1 MFSNIFY
8 FKSIN
13 RIGGTEQYL
22 YEIAKK
28 YHMYD
33 ITVFYDN
40 ADIYQLQR
48 LRKFV
53 RCRQRIPGQIVK
65 CEKAF
70 FNFNIDMIED
80 VEAKEYWF
88 VSHANY
94 EELGYK
100 PPIEN
105 DKLTNYLGVSHFS
118 ATKLDEY
125 GVKLGKKI
133 KTLPCYN
140 PLTLEPKEEVP
151 ILISACR
158 LDDKVKGGERTKKLI
173 QALDRYC
180 EEHNRHY
187 LWMIFTNTNTPR
199 DIIQSNNVCF
209 MQPRVDVR
217 PYIAMS
223 DYCLQLSNDMETYCY
238 TINEALGY
246 GVPVVTTPLSVVKEL
261 PIDDNMRIELDWD
274 CKNVDEVARQIFEKK
289 VKKFEY
295 TPPKDDWEKVLCK
308 NKSNYKQ
315 KYYLVEALDT
325 YTKRRITDS
334 ELGYIPQAEERFIV
348 DDDRLSVL
356 TGENENKLVFVKKI
370 KEVKKQDV

>member
-8 FKSIN
+8 FKRICA
-13 RIGGTEQYL
+13 IGGTEQYL

-33 ITVFYDN
+33 ITVFYDE
-40 ADIYQLQR
+40 ADMYQLQR

-105 DKLTNYLGVSHFS
+105 DKLTNFLGVSHFS
-118 ATKLDEY
+118 ANRLDEY
-125 GVKLGKKI
+125 GKKLGKKI

-180 EEHNRHY
+180 KEHNRHY

-246 GVPVVTTPLSVVKEL
+246 GVPIVTTPLSVVKEL

-274 CKNVDEVARQIFEKK
+274 CNNVDEVARLIFEKK

-315 KYYLVEALDT
+315 KFYLVEALDT

-356 TGENENKLVFVKKI
+356 TGENEKGLVFVKKI

>member
-8 FKSIN
+8 FKKIN

-33 ITVFYDN
+33 ITVFYDE
-40 ADIYQLQR
+40 ADMYQLQR

-118 ATKLDEY
+118 ANKLDEY
-125 GVKLGKKI
+125 GKKLGKKI

-180 EEHNRHY
+180 KEHNRHY

-217 PYIAMS
+217 PYIAMA

-246 GVPVVTTPLSVVKEL
+246 GVPIVTTPLSVVKEL

-274 CKNVDEVARQIFEKK
+274 CNNVDEVARLIFEKK

-315 KYYLVEALDT
+315 KFYLVEALDT
-325 YTKRRITDS
+325 YLKRRITDT
-334 ELGYIPQAEERFIV
+334 ELGRIPEEEERFIV
-348 DDDRLSVL
+348 DNDRLSVL
-356 TGENENKLVFVKKI
+356 TGENEKGLVFVKKI
-370 KEVKKQDV
+370 KEVKK

>member
-8 FKSIN
+8 FKRICA
-13 RIGGTEQYL
+13 IGGTEQYL

-33 ITVFYDN
+33 ITVFYDE
-40 ADIYQLQR
+40 ADMYQLQR

-105 DKLTNYLGVSHFS
+105 DKLTNFLGVSHFS
-118 ATKLDEY
+118 ANKLDEY
-125 GVKLGKKI
+125 GKKLGKKI

-180 EEHNRHY
+180 KEHNRHY

-246 GVPVVTTPLSVVKEL
+246 GVPIVTTPLSVVKEL

-274 CKNVDEVARQIFEKK
+274 CNNVDEVARQIFEKK

-315 KYYLVEALDT
+315 RFYLVEALDT

-334 ELGYIPQAEERFIV
+334 ELGRIPEEEERFIV

-356 TGENENKLVFVKKI
+356 TGENEKGLVFVKKI

>member
-8 FKSIN
+8 FRRICA
-13 RIGGTEQYL
+13 IGGTEQYL

-33 ITVFYDN
+33 ITVFYDE
-40 ADIYQLQR
+40 ADMYQLQR

-105 DKLTNYLGVSHFS
+105 DKLTNFLGVSHFS
-118 ATKLDEY
+118 ANKLDEY
-125 GVKLGKKI
+125 GKKLGKKI

-151 ILISACR
+151 ILTSACR

-180 EEHNRHY
+180 KEHNRHY

-246 GVPVVTTPLSVVKEL
+246 GVPIVTTPLSVVKEL

-274 CKNVDEVARQIFEKK
+274 CNNVDEVARQIFEKK

-315 KYYLVEALDT
+315 RFYLVEALDT
-325 YTKRRITDS
+325 YTKRRITDT
-334 ELGYIPQAEERFIV
+334 ELGRIPEEEERFII

-356 TGENENKLVFVKKI
+356 TGENEKGLVFVKKI

>member
-8 FKSIN
+8 FKRICA
-13 RIGGTEQYL
+13 IGGTEQYL

-33 ITVFYDN
+33 ITVFYDE
-40 ADIYQLQR
+40 ADMYQLQR

-105 DKLTNYLGVSHFS
+105 DKLTNFLGVSHFS
-118 ATKLDEY
+118 ANKLDEY
-125 GVKLGKKI
+125 GKKLGKKI

-180 EEHNRHY
+180 KEHNRHY

-223 DYCLQLSNDMETYCY
+223 NYCLQLSNDMETYCY

-246 GVPVVTTPLSVVKEL
+246 GVPIVTTPLSVVKEL
-261 PIDDNMRIELDWD
+261 SIDDNMRIELDWD
-274 CKNVDEVARQIFEKK
+274 CNNVDEVARQIFEKK

-315 KYYLVEALDT
+315 KFYLVEALDT

-334 ELGYIPQAEERFIV
+334 ELGYIPQEEERFIV

-356 TGENENKLVFVKKI
+356 TGENEKGLVFVKKI

>member
-8 FKSIN
+8 FRRICA
-13 RIGGTEQYL
+13 IGGTEQYL

-33 ITVFYDN
+33 ITVFYDE
-40 ADIYQLQR
+40 ADMYQLQR

-105 DKLTNYLGVSHFS
+105 DKLTNFLGVSHFS
-118 ATKLDEY
+118 ANKLDEY
-125 GVKLGKKI
+125 GKKLGKKI

-180 EEHNRHY
+180 KEHNRHY

-217 PYIAMS
+217 PYIAMA

-246 GVPVVTTPLSVVKEL
+246 GVPIVTTPLSVVKEL

-274 CKNVDEVARQIFEKK
+274 CNNVDEVARQIFEKK

-315 KYYLVEALDT
+315 RFYLVEALDT

-334 ELGYIPQAEERFIV
+334 ELEYIPQAEERFIV

>member
-8 FKSIN
+8 FRRICA
-13 RIGGTEQYL
+13 IGGTEQYL

-33 ITVFYDN
+33 ITVFYDE
-40 ADIYQLQR
+40 ADMYQLQR

-105 DKLTNYLGVSHFS
+105 DKLTNFLGVSHFS
-118 ATKLDEY
+118 ANKLDEY
-125 GVKLGKKI
+125 GKKLGKKI

-180 EEHNRHY
+180 KEHNRHY

-246 GVPVVTTPLSVVKEL
+246 GVPIVTTPLSVVKEL

-274 CKNVDEVARQIFEKK
+274 CNNVDEVARQIFEKK

-315 KYYLVEALDT
+315 KFYLVEALDT

-356 TGENENKLVFVKKI
+356 TGENETGLVFVKKI